1 MERKLLKPQDYER
14 FQGKKAKITLRE
26 PVDGRRNWEG
36 TLAGYRRRR
45 RSARNRTGQDPSSFP
60 FEQVQK
66 ANLKF
71 EW

>member
-1 MERKLLKPQDYER
+1 ME
-14 FQGKKAKITLRE
+14 
-26 PVDGRRNWEG
+26 GRRNWEG
-36 TLAGYRRRR
+36 TLAGFEDGII
-45 RSARNRTGQDPSSFP
+45 ALETGPGKTVRFP